1 MLNLVFF
8 LENHLLH
15 WRNGISKF
23 FYRKTDFYT
32 LKYYFWCTLLFSKR
46 KTNLVFDFK
55 SCIFRRKPSFTLEK
69 RISKFFLQK
78 NCFLLCKILFCCRL
92 LFSTRKTNLVFDVKS
107 CIFPQETIFYTGK
120 TGFLNFFYRKTD
132 FHTVK
137 YYFSCRLL
145 YSTRKTNLVFDVKSC
160 IFLRKPSFTLEKRD
174 F

>member
-32 LKYYFWCTLLFSKR
+32 VKYYFWCTLLFSKR

-55 SCIFRRKPSFTLEK
+55 SCIFVENRLLHWRNG
-69 RISKFFLQK
+69 ISKFFLQK

-92 LFSTRKTNLVFDVKS
+92 LFSTRKTNLVFDVKILYFS
-107 CIFPQETIFYTGK
+107 LGNHLLHWK
-120 TGFLNFFYRKTD
+120 NGFLNFFYRKTD